1 MSFVSSIIDFFN
13 PSFATVV
20 LVMLFHISILM
31 ACSAPNFSRFAEAFA
46 LFYGF
51 GSFLKDAFAVI
62 RYLRSCM
69 ASQYAYFPNDTWVT
83 MLYHCLAYPILFL
96 ITFGGF
102 HRFDCI
108 ITYGIVFGARDCC
121 ILFIHICV
129 YIASLDTKDVSNTIV
144 AGILIYGFA
153 WGVHNDFQFD
163 VYMIP
168 SCFVLLYGVLSKIE
182 ACNFNCIFKC
192 IEYLWCC
199 AKQQTLADTQGPS
212 ATPVCQPSLS
222 AHDVLSTRDVMLARD
237 VFSLPSDL
245 AKLVNHVCM
254 HKRLDEAACAD
265 MVTTYTREWN
275 TDFDAERL
283 LQLIHAENTTAI
295 EAILM
300 MGGSF

>member
-1 MSFVSSIIDFFN
+1 
-13 PSFATVV
+13 
-20 LVMLFHISILM
+20 MLAGLIPAIFLTPLCLLPLHCI
-31 ACSAPNFSRFAEAFA
+31 
-46 LFYGF
+46 
-51 GSFLKDAFAVI
+51 SFLKDAFAVI
-62 RYLRSCM
+62 RYLR
-69 ASQYAYFPNDTWVT
+69 SQYAYFPNDTWVT
-83 MLYHCLAYPILFL
+83 MLYHCLAYPIPFL
-96 ITFGGF
+96 MRFCGF
-102 HRFDCI
+102 HGFDCFI
-108 ITYGIVFGARDCC
+108 FYGIVLGARDCC
-121 ILFIHICV
+121 ILFVHICM
-129 YIASLDTKDVSNTIV
+129 YIASI
-144 AGILIYGFA
+144 
-153 WGVHNDFQFD
+153 
-163 VYMIP
+163 VYMIT
-168 SCFVLLYGVLSKIE
+168 SCFVLLHGILSEIE
-182 ACNFNCIFKC
+182 ACNINCILKC
-192 IEYLWCC
+192 IDYLKSC
-199 AKQQTLADTQGPS
+199 AVQQTLVDTQGSS